1 MNKSLIILAVGICSL
16 CSCTNSNSVNQE
28 DLTGLWIV
36 RKVISYSNGVDT
48 VLLPAE
54 SGQGGY
60 AGSKES
66 PAIMQFTNHDEVILG
81 NYQSNNNRVF
91 QYFIEGDSMILSQAG
106 STHISKVG
114 SDTLKRVIEFKV
126 NYFDKS
132 IPHPRT
138 IITFYYTR

>member
-1 MNKSLIILAVGICSL
+1 MNRSLVSLVAGICSL
-16 CSCTNSNSVNQE
+16 CSCTNSNSVKQE

-36 RKVISYSNGVDT
+36 RKVISYNNGIDT

-66 PAIMQFTNHDEVILG
+66 PAIMQFTNHDEVIMG
-81 NYQSNNNRVF
+81 NYHSKNNRVF
-91 QYFIEGDSMILSQAG
+91 QYSIKGDSIILSQAG
-106 STHISKVG
+106 AEHISKVG
-114 SDTLKRVIEFKV
+114 NDTLKTVMEFKV
-126 NYFDKS
+126 DYFDKS